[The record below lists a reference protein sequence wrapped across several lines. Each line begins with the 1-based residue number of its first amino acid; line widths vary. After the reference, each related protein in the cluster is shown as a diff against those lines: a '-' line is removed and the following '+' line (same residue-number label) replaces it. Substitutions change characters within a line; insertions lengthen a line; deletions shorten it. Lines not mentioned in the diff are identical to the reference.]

1 MHNFEFPVKTSSRVK
16 KETLTVT
23 GIAERW
29 WIPDNRDI
37 FSVLLVTECLINYRQ
52 HLFAPFRQSDRNTPY
67 INFLFVVIG

>member
-37 FSVLLVTECLINYRQ
+37 FSVLSV
-52 HLFAPFRQSDRNTPY
+52 FSDR
-67 INFLFVVIG
+67 VSD